1 MTRHT
6 KEDYWAAI
14 GQVYEY
20 LEFFGPFWCLQQFR
34 KCEGT
39 FEQVPEVTIQ
49 NARKR
54 LEAHKQ
60 WRRNNGDDD
69 ETEA

>member
-1 MTRHT
+1 MTRHAQS
-6 KEDYWAAI
+6 EIAEANELVMEHLDC
-14 GQVYEY
+14 
-20 LEFFGPFWCLQQFR
+20 FGPFWCLQQFR